1 MEVYHGALGCCFKSR
16 HGVPVLSRGECLL
29 TDLTAVLSTHS
40 CSESSLFHWSVRL
53 RRDSRNGNQALRRLS
68 RCHLWPGAGS
78 EGGWDQRGQLHVPKS
93 LQFKLFLGQ
102 DWNNSSPFSPCS
114 FLRLWLVFVAWGT
127 SASRILV
134 WIWIQ
139 LWPRILVSLPLCSHT
154 DLHPQ
159 PFPDSCRTQGHT
171 PGLLSPE
178 QDTGVSRT

>member
-1 MEVYHGALGCCFKSR
+1 MGLWGVALRAGMGSLCLAEASVCSPTSQLSWALIRAQSPPCSTGASDLGETLGMETRPWGD
-16 HGVPVLSRGECLL
+16 SRGVTSGQELGVREAE
-29 TDLTAVLSTHS
+29 TREDNYM
-40 CSESSLFHWSVRL
+40 SL
-53 RRDSRNGNQALRRLS
+53 N
-68 RCHLWPGAGS
+68 
-78 EGGWDQRGQLHVPKS
+78 